1 MKLTKLII
9 KNILGVDDIEFT
21 AGKFTTITGANSSG
35 KSSIFKAIQNV
46 FQGGHEANLVRKG
59 AEKGEIVLVFD
70 DGVTA
75 RKVVTEEKSTL
86 AVSGHKN
93 GKTYLD
99 SISDITAINPISFLA
114 GSESERLKILLESMT
129 IELPESRILELLN
142 GERMP
147 YGEPLEVLEKV
158 RKNLYDKRTGENRMV
173 AGTKANIIGL
183 EAALPPRG
191 EVKDFEAELGKV
203 ERELEELR
211 AKSWAENESRKT
223 ETGAKVDKLRND
235 RDVEIEQI
243 RVKYEGLIS
252 QENQTY
258 QDNYDKA
265 LSEYSTISEPL
276 KSKIAELKESV
287 KTQAV
292 TESTKRAIAK
302 AKAELADY
310 EKEAARL
317 DKALE
322 EIAQIKLDILA
333 KTPFKGLEIKDG
345 KIYIDDIPF
354 TQLNTAAQVAFTL
367 KLAKLRTDGKELKLV
382 CLDNMECLD
391 EKTLEAFK
399 IAAAKTD
406 LQFIITRVGNGEL
419 EVV

>member
-1 MKLTKLII
+1 MKLTKLKI
-9 KNILGVDDIEFT
+9 KNILGIDDIEFD

-59 AEKGEIVLVFD
+59 EEKGEIVLVFD

-75 RKVVTEEKSTL
+75 RKVVTEEKSVL

-129 IELPESRILELLN
+129 IELPESRLLELLN

-147 YGEPLEVLEKV
+147 YGEPLEVLEKI

-183 EAALPPRG
+183 EATLPPRS

-203 ERELEELR
+203 EGELEELR
-211 AKSWAENESRKT
+211 AKRSGAEAERNT
-223 ETGAKVDKLRND
+223 ETERKVQSYKDT
-235 RDVEIEQI
+235 RDAEIEAI
-243 RVKYEGLIS
+243 REKYGALI
-252 QENQTY
+252 EET
-258 QDNYDKA
+258 KA
-265 LSEYSTISEPL
+265 AHSAGYAKTQMEYESASEPL
-276 KSKIAELKESV
+276 KTKISELKESV

-292 TESTKRAIAK
+292 TESTKKAIAR
-302 AKAELADY
+302 AKSELASY
-310 EKEAARL
+310 EAESARL

-333 KTPFKGLEIKDG
+333 KTPFQGLEIKDG
-345 KIYIDDIPF
+345 RIYIDNIPF

-367 KLAKLRTDGKELKLV
+367 KLAKLRTEGKELKLV

-391 EKTLEAFK
+391 EQTLTAFK
-399 IAAAKTD
+399 TAAAKTD

-419 EVV
+419 EVQ

>member
-1 MKLTKLII
+1 MKLTKLKI
-9 KNILGVDDIEFT
+9 KNILGIEDIEFD

-59 AEKGEIVLVFD
+59 EEKGEIVLVFD

-75 RKVVTEEKSTL
+75 RKVVTEEKSVL

-129 IELPESRILELLN
+129 IELPEARLLELLN

-183 EAALPPRG
+183 EATLPPRS

-203 ERELEELR
+203 EGELEELR
-211 AKSWAENESRKT
+211 AKRSGAEAERNT
-223 ETGAKVDKLRND
+223 ETERKVQSYKDT
-235 RDVEIEQI
+235 RDAEIEAI
-243 RVKYEGLIS
+243 REKYGALI
-252 QENQTY
+252 EET
-258 QDNYDKA
+258 KA
-265 LSEYSTISEPL
+265 AHSAGYAKTQMEYESASEPL
-276 KSKIAELKESV
+276 KTKIAELKESV

-292 TESTKRAIAK
+292 TESTKKAIAR
-302 AKAELADY
+302 AKSELASY
-310 EKEAARL
+310 EAESARL

-333 KTPFKGLEIKDG
+333 KTPFQGLEIKDG
-345 KIYIDDIPF
+345 RIYINNIPF

-367 KLAKLRTDGKELKLV
+367 KLAKLRTEGKELKLV

-391 EKTLEAFK
+391 EQTLTAFK
-399 IAAAKTD
+399 TAAAKTD

-419 EVV
+419 EVQ

>member
-1 MKLTKLII
+1 MKLTKLKI
-9 KNILGVDDIEFT
+9 KNILGIDDIEFD
-21 AGKFTTITGANSSG
+21 AGKFTTVTGANSSG

-59 AEKGEIVLVFD
+59 EEKGEIVLVFD

-75 RKVVTEEKSTL
+75 RKVVTEEKSVL

-129 IELPESRILELLN
+129 IELPESRLLELLN

-147 YGEPLEVLEKV
+147 YGEPLEVLEKI

-183 EAALPPRG
+183 EATLPPRS

-203 ERELEELR
+203 EGELEELR
-211 AKSWAENESRKT
+211 AKRSGAEAERNT
-223 ETGAKVDKLRND
+223 ETERKVQSYKDT
-235 RDVEIEQI
+235 RDAEIEAI
-243 RVKYEGLIS
+243 REKYGALI
-252 QENQTY
+252 EET
-258 QDNYDKA
+258 KA
-265 LSEYSTISEPL
+265 AHSAGYAKTQMEYESASEPL
-276 KSKIAELKESV
+276 KTKIAELKESV

-292 TESTKRAIAK
+292 TESTKKAIAR
-302 AKAELADY
+302 AKSELASY
-310 EKEAARL
+310 EAESARL

-333 KTPFKGLEIKDG
+333 KTPFQGLEIKDG
-345 KIYIDDIPF
+345 RIYINNIPF

-367 KLAKLRTDGKELKLV
+367 KLAKLRTEGKELKLV

-391 EKTLEAFK
+391 EQTLTAFK
-399 IAAAKTD
+399 TAAAKTD

-419 EVV
+419 EVQ

>member
-1 MKLTKLII
+1 MKLTKLKI
-9 KNILGVDDIEFT
+9 KNILGIDDIEFD

-59 AEKGEIVLVFD
+59 EEKGEIVLVFD

-75 RKVVTEEKSTL
+75 RKVVTEEKSVL

-129 IELPESRILELLN
+129 IELPESRLLELLN

-147 YGEPLEVLEKV
+147 YGEPLEVLEKI

-183 EAALPPRG
+183 EATLPPRS

-203 ERELEELR
+203 EGELEELR
-211 AKSWAENESRKT
+211 AKRSGAEAERNT
-223 ETGAKVDKLRND
+223 ETERKVQSYKDT
-235 RDVEIEQI
+235 RDAEIEAI
-243 RVKYEGLIS
+243 REKYGALI
-252 QENQTY
+252 EET
-258 QDNYDKA
+258 KA
-265 LSEYSTISEPL
+265 AHSAGYAKTQMEYESASEPL
-276 KSKIAELKESV
+276 KTKIAELKESV

-292 TESTKRAIAK
+292 TESTKKAIAR
-302 AKAELADY
+302 AKSELANY
-310 EKEAARL
+310 EAESARL

-333 KTPFKGLEIKDG
+333 KTPFQGLEIKDG
-345 KIYIDDIPF
+345 RIYIDNIPF

-367 KLAKLRTDGKELKLV
+367 KLAKLRTEGKELKLV

-391 EKTLEAFK
+391 EQTLTAFK
-399 IAAAKTD
+399 TAAAKTD

-419 EVV
+419 EVQ

>member
-1 MKLTKLII
+1 MKLTKLKI
-9 KNILGVDDIEFT
+9 KNILGIDDIEFD

-59 AEKGEIVLVFD
+59 EEKGEIVLVFD

-75 RKVVTEEKSTL
+75 RKVVTEEKSVL

-129 IELPESRILELLN
+129 IELPESRLLELLN

-147 YGEPLEVLEKV
+147 YGEPLEVLEKI

-183 EAALPPRG
+183 EETLPPRS

-203 ERELEELR
+203 EGELEELR
-211 AKSWAENESRKT
+211 AKRSGAEAERNT
-223 ETGAKVDKLRND
+223 ETERKVQSYKDT
-235 RDVEIEQI
+235 RDAEIEAI
-243 RVKYEGLIS
+243 REKYGALI
-252 QENQTY
+252 EET
-258 QDNYDKA
+258 KA
-265 LSEYSTISEPL
+265 AHSAGYAKTQMEYESASEPL
-276 KSKIAELKESV
+276 KTKIAELKESV

-292 TESTKRAIAK
+292 TESTKKAIAR
-302 AKAELADY
+302 AKSELASY
-310 EKEAARL
+310 EAESARL

-333 KTPFKGLEIKDG
+333 KTPFQGLEIKDG
-345 KIYIDDIPF
+345 RIYINNIPF

-367 KLAKLRTDGKELKLV
+367 KLAKLRTEGKELKLV

-391 EKTLEAFK
+391 EQTLTAFK
-399 IAAAKTD
+399 TAAAKTD

-419 EVV
+419 EVQ

>member
-1 MKLTKLII
+1 MKLTKLKI
-9 KNILGVDDIEFT
+9 KNILGIDDIEFD

-59 AEKGEIVLVFD
+59 EEKGEIVLVFD

-75 RKVVTEEKSTL
+75 RKVVTEEKSVL

-129 IELPESRILELLN
+129 IELPESRLLELLN

-147 YGEPLEVLEKV
+147 YGEPLEVLEKI

-183 EAALPPRG
+183 EATLPPRS

-203 ERELEELR
+203 EGELEGLR
-211 AKSWAENESRKT
+211 AKRSGAEAERNT
-223 ETGAKVDKLRND
+223 ETERKVQSYKDT
-235 RDVEIEQI
+235 RDAEIEAI
-243 RVKYEGLIS
+243 REKYGALI
-252 QENQTY
+252 EET
-258 QDNYDKA
+258 KA
-265 LSEYSTISEPL
+265 AHSAGYAKTQMEYESASEPL
-276 KSKIAELKESV
+276 KTKIAELKESV

-292 TESTKRAIAK
+292 TESTKKAIAR
-302 AKAELADY
+302 AKSELASY
-310 EKEAARL
+310 EAESARL

-333 KTPFKGLEIKDG
+333 KTPFQGLEIKDG
-345 KIYIDDIPF
+345 RIYINNIPF

-367 KLAKLRTDGKELKLV
+367 KLAKLRTEGKELKLV

-391 EKTLEAFK
+391 EQTLTAFK
-399 IAAAKTD
+399 TAAAKTD

-419 EVV
+419 EVQ

>member
-1 MKLTKLII
+1 MKLTKLKI
-9 KNILGVDDIEFT
+9 KNILGIDDIEFD

-46 FQGGHEANLVRKG
+46 FQGGHEANLVRNG
-59 AEKGEIVLVFD
+59 TDKGEIVLVFD

-129 IELPESRILELLN
+129 IELPESRLLELLN

-147 YGEPLEVLEKV
+147 YGEPLEVLEKI

-183 EAALPPRG
+183 EATLPPRS

-203 ERELEELR
+203 EGELEELR
-211 AKSWAENESRKT
+211 AKRSGAEAERNT
-223 ETGAKVDKLRND
+223 ETERKVQSYKDT
-235 RDVEIEQI
+235 RDAEIEAI
-243 RVKYEGLIS
+243 REKYGALI
-252 QENQTY
+252 EET
-258 QDNYDKA
+258 KA
-265 LSEYSTISEPL
+265 AHSAGYAKTQMEYESASEPL
-276 KSKIAELKESV
+276 KTKIAELKESV

-292 TESTKRAIAK
+292 TESTKKAIAR
-302 AKAELADY
+302 AKSELASY
-310 EKEAARL
+310 EAESARL

-333 KTPFKGLEIKDG
+333 KTPFQGLEIKDG
-345 KIYIDDIPF
+345 RIYIDNIPF

-367 KLAKLRTDGKELKLV
+367 KLAKLRTEGKELKLV

-391 EKTLEAFK
+391 EQTLTAFK
-399 IAAAKTD
+399 TAAAKTD

-419 EVV
+419 EVQ

>member
-75 RKVVTEEKSTL
+75 RKVVTEEKSVL

-99 SISDITAINPISFLA
+99 GISDITAINPISFLA

-129 IELPESRILELLN
+129 IELPETRILELLN

-183 EAALPPRG
+183 EAALPPRS
-191 EVKDFEAELGKV
+191 EVKDFEAELGRV
-203 ERELEELR
+203 ESDLENVR
-211 AKSWAENESRKT
+211 AGYSARNDERKT

-235 RDVEIEQI
+235 RDTEIEQI
-243 RVKYEGLIS
+243 RAKYEGLIL

-292 TESTKRAIAK
+292 TESTKKAIAK

-399 IAAAKTD
+399 VAAAKTD

>member
-1 MKLTKLII
+1 MKLTKLKI
-9 KNILGVDDIEFT
+9 KNILGIEDIEFD

-46 FQGGHEANLVRKG
+46 FQGGHEANLVRNG
-59 AEKGEIVLVFD
+59 TDKGEIVLVFD

-129 IELPESRILELLN
+129 IELPESRLLELLN

-147 YGEPLEVLEKV
+147 YGEPLEVLEKI

-183 EAALPPRG
+183 EATLPPRS

-203 ERELEELR
+203 EGELEELR
-211 AKSWAENESRKT
+211 AKRSGAEAERNT
-223 ETGAKVDKLRND
+223 ETERKVQSYKDT
-235 RDVEIEQI
+235 RDAEIEAI
-243 RVKYEGLIS
+243 REKYGALI
-252 QENQTY
+252 EET
-258 QDNYDKA
+258 KA
-265 LSEYSTISEPL
+265 AHSAGYAKTQMEYESASEPL
-276 KSKIAELKESV
+276 KTKIAELKESV

-292 TESTKRAIAK
+292 TESTKKAIAR
-302 AKAELADY
+302 AKSELASY
-310 EKEAARL
+310 EAESARL

-333 KTPFKGLEIKDG
+333 KTPFQGLEIKEG
-345 KIYIDDIPF
+345 KIYIDGIPF

-367 KLAKLRTDGKELKLV
+367 KLAKLRTEGKELKLV

-391 EKTLEAFK
+391 EQTLTAFK
-399 IAAAKTD
+399 SAAAKTD

-419 EVV
+419 EVQ

>member
-1 MKLTKLII
+1 MKLTKLKI
-9 KNILGVDDIEFT
+9 KNILGIEDIEFD

-59 AEKGEIVLVFD
+59 EEKGEIVLVFD

-75 RKVVTEEKSTL
+75 RKTVTEEKSVL

-129 IELPESRILELLN
+129 IELPEARLLELLN

-147 YGEPLEVLEKV
+147 YGEPLEVLEKI

-183 EAALPPRG
+183 EATLPPRS
-191 EVKDFEAELGKV
+191 EVKDFEAELGKA
-203 ERELEELR
+203 ESELEELR
-211 AKSWAENESRKT
+211 AKRSGAEAERNT
-223 ETGAKVDKLRND
+223 ETERKVQSYKDT
-235 RDVEIEQI
+235 RDAEIEAI
-243 RVKYEGLIS
+243 REKYGALI
-252 QENQTY
+252 EET
-258 QDNYDKA
+258 KA
-265 LSEYSTISEPL
+265 AHSAGYAKTQMEYESASEPL
-276 KSKIAELKESV
+276 KTKIAELKESV

-292 TESTKRAIAK
+292 TESTKKAIAQ
-302 AKAELADY
+302 AKAELAGY
-310 EKEAARL
+310 ESESARL

-333 KTPFKGLEIKDG
+333 KTPFQGLEIKDG
-345 KIYIDDIPF
+345 RIYINNIPF

-367 KLAKLRTDGKELKLV
+367 KLAKLRTEGKELKLV

-391 EKTLEAFK
+391 EQTLTAFK
-399 IAAAKTD
+399 TAAAKTD

-419 EVV
+419 EVQ

>member
-1 MKLTKLII
+1 MKLTKLKI
-9 KNILGVDDIEFT
+9 KNILGIEDIEFD

-46 FQGGHEANLVRKG
+46 FQGGHEANLVRNG
-59 AEKGEIVLVFD
+59 TDKGEIVLVFD

-129 IELPESRILELLN
+129 IELPEARLLELLN
-142 GERMP
+142 GEKMP

-183 EAALPPRG
+183 EATLPPRS

-203 ERELEELR
+203 ESELEQLR
-211 AKSWAENESRKT
+211 AGFAAKNESRKT
-223 ETGAKVDKLRND
+223 ESFAKEDKLRND
-235 RDVEIEQI
+235 RDAEIEAI

-252 QENQTY
+252 QEKQTY
-258 QDNYDKA
+258 QDSYDKA
-265 LSEYSTISEPL
+265 LSEYSNLSEPL
-276 KSKIAELKESV
+276 KTKIAELKESV

-292 TESTKRAIAK
+292 TESTKKAILRAK
-302 AKAELADY
+302 SELASY
-310 EKEAARL
+310 ESESARL

-333 KTPFKGLEIKDG
+333 KTPFQGLEIKDG
-345 KIYIDDIPF
+345 RIYINNIPF

-367 KLAKLRTDGKELKLV
+367 KLAKLRTEGKELKLV

-391 EKTLEAFK
+391 EQTLTAFK
-399 IAAAKTD
+399 TAAAKTD

-419 EVV
+419 EVQ

>member
-1 MKLTKLII
+1 MKLTKLKI
-9 KNILGVDDIEFT
+9 KNILGIDDIEFD

-46 FQGGHEANLVRKG
+46 FQGGHEANLVRNG
-59 AEKGEIVLVFD
+59 TDKGEIVLVFD

-75 RKVVTEEKSTL
+75 RKVVTEEKSVL

-129 IELPESRILELLN
+129 IELPESRLLELLN

-147 YGEPLEVLEKV
+147 YGEPLEVLEKI

-183 EAALPPRG
+183 EATLPPRS

-203 ERELEELR
+203 EGELEELR
-211 AKSWAENESRKT
+211 AKRSGAEAERNT
-223 ETGAKVDKLRND
+223 ETERKVQSYKDT
-235 RDVEIEQI
+235 RDAEIEAI
-243 RVKYEGLIS
+243 REKYGALI
-252 QENQTY
+252 EET
-258 QDNYDKA
+258 KA
-265 LSEYSTISEPL
+265 AHSAGYAKTQMEYESASEPL
-276 KSKIAELKESV
+276 KTKIAELKESV

-292 TESTKRAIAK
+292 TESTKKAIAR
-302 AKAELADY
+302 AKSELASY
-310 EKEAARL
+310 EAESARL

-333 KTPFKGLEIKDG
+333 KTPFQGLEIKDG
-345 KIYIDDIPF
+345 RIYINNIPF

-367 KLAKLRTDGKELKLV
+367 KLAKLRTEGKELKLV

-391 EKTLEAFK
+391 EQTLTAFK
-399 IAAAKTD
+399 TAAAKTD

-419 EVV
+419 EVQ

>member
-75 RKVVTEEKSTL
+75 RKVVTEEKSVL

-99 SISDITAINPISFLA
+99 GISDITAINPISFLA

-129 IELPESRILELLN
+129 IELPEARILELLN

-183 EAALPPRG
+183 ESALPPRG
-191 EVKDFEAELGKV
+191 EVKDFEMELGKV
-203 ERELEELR
+203 EMELEEMR
-211 AKSWAENESRKT
+211 AKRNGAEAERTT
-223 ETGAKVDKLRND
+223 ETGNKVQSYKDT
-235 RDVEIEQI
+235 RDAEIEAI
-243 RVKYEGLIS
+243 REKYGALIEETKAAHSEGYAKA
-252 QENQTY
+252 QTEY
-258 QDNYDKA
+258 EKA
-265 LSEYSTISEPL
+265 SEPL

-317 DKALE
+317 DKALD
-322 EIAQIKLDILA
+322 EIAQIKLGILA

-399 IAAAKTD
+399 VAAAKTD

>member
-1 MKLTKLII
+1 MKLTKLKI
-9 KNILGVDDIEFT
+9 KNILGIDDIEFD

-59 AEKGEIVLVFD
+59 EEKGEIVLVFD

-75 RKVVTEEKSTL
+75 RKVVTEEKSVL

-129 IELPESRILELLN
+129 IELPESRLLELLN

-147 YGEPLEVLEKV
+147 YGEPLEVLEKI

-183 EAALPPRG
+183 EATLPPRS

-203 ERELEELR
+203 EGELEELR
-211 AKSWAENESRKT
+211 AKRSGAEAERNT
-223 ETGAKVDKLRND
+223 ETERKVQSYKDT
-235 RDVEIEQI
+235 RDAEIEAI
-243 RVKYEGLIS
+243 REKYGALI
-252 QENQTY
+252 EET
-258 QDNYDKA
+258 KA
-265 LSEYSTISEPL
+265 AHSAGYAKTQMEYESASEPL
-276 KSKIAELKESV
+276 KTKIAELKESV

-292 TESTKRAIAK
+292 TESTKKAIAR
-302 AKAELADY
+302 AKSELASY
-310 EKEAARL
+310 EAESARL

-333 KTPFKGLEIKDG
+333 KTPFQGLEIKDG
-345 KIYIDDIPF
+345 RIYINNIPF

-367 KLAKLRTDGKELKLV
+367 KLAKLRTEGKELKLV

-391 EKTLEAFK
+391 EQTLTAFK
-399 IAAAKTD
+399 TAAAKTD

-419 EVV
+419 EVQ

>member
-1 MKLTKLII
+1 MKLTKLKI
-9 KNILGVDDIEFT
+9 KNILGIDDIEFD

-59 AEKGEIVLVFD
+59 EEKGEIVLVFD

-75 RKVVTEEKSTL
+75 RKVVTEEKSVL

-129 IELPESRILELLN
+129 IELPESRLLELLN

-147 YGEPLEVLEKV
+147 YGEPLEVLEKI

-183 EAALPPRG
+183 EATLPPRS

-203 ERELEELR
+203 EGELEELR
-211 AKSWAENESRKT
+211 AKRSGAEAERNT
-223 ETGAKVDKLRND
+223 ETERKVQSYKDT
-235 RDVEIEQI
+235 RDAEIEAI
-243 RVKYEGLIS
+243 REKYGALI
-252 QENQTY
+252 EET
-258 QDNYDKA
+258 KA
-265 LSEYSTISEPL
+265 AHSAGYAKTQMEYESASEPL
-276 KSKIAELKESV
+276 KTKIAELKESI

-292 TESTKRAIAK
+292 TESTKKAIAR
-302 AKAELADY
+302 AKSELASY
-310 EKEAARL
+310 EAESARL

-333 KTPFKGLEIKDG
+333 KTPFQGLEIKDG
-345 KIYIDDIPF
+345 RIYINNIPF

-367 KLAKLRTDGKELKLV
+367 KLAKLRTEGKELKLV

-391 EKTLEAFK
+391 EQTLTAFK
-399 IAAAKTD
+399 TAAAKTD

-419 EVV
+419 EVQ

>member
-1 MKLTKLII
+1 MKLTKLKI
-9 KNILGVDDIEFT
+9 KNILGIEDIEFD

-46 FQGGHEANLVRKG
+46 FQGGHEANLVRNG
-59 AEKGEIVLVFD
+59 TDKGEIVLVFD

-129 IELPESRILELLN
+129 IELPEARLLELLN

-147 YGEPLEVLEKV
+147 YGEPLEVLEKI

-183 EAALPPRG
+183 EATLPPRS

-203 ERELEELR
+203 EGELEELR
-211 AKSWAENESRKT
+211 AKRSGAEAERNT
-223 ETGAKVDKLRND
+223 ETERKVQSYKDT
-235 RDVEIEQI
+235 RDAEIEAI
-243 RVKYEGLIS
+243 REKYGALI
-252 QENQTY
+252 EET
-258 QDNYDKA
+258 KA
-265 LSEYSTISEPL
+265 AHSAGYAKTQMEYESASEPL
-276 KSKIAELKESV
+276 KTKIAELKESV

-292 TESTKRAIAK
+292 TESTKKAIAR
-302 AKAELADY
+302 AKSELASY
-310 EKEAARL
+310 EAESARL

-333 KTPFKGLEIKDG
+333 KTPFQGLEIKEG
-345 KIYIDDIPF
+345 KIYIDSIPF

-367 KLAKLRTDGKELKLV
+367 KLAKLRTEGKELKLV

-391 EKTLEAFK
+391 EQTLTAFK
-399 IAAAKTD
+399 TAAAKTD

-419 EVV
+419 EVQ

>member
-59 AEKGEIVLVFD
+59 ADKGEIVLVFD

-75 RKVVTEEKSTL
+75 RKTVTEEKSVL

-203 ERELEELR
+203 ERELMLLR
-211 AKSWAENESRKT
+211 AERAVLDDEWKEDNFAQKQKFKD
-223 ETGAKVDKLRND
+223 A
-235 RDVEIEQI
+235 RDAEIEAI
-243 RVKYEGLIS
+243 RLKYDTLINDIDA
-252 QENQTY
+252 EFRYNFT
-258 QDNYDKA
+258 KTLTEFEKEIA
-265 LSEYSTISEPL
+265 PL
-276 KSKIAELKESV
+276 QSKIAELKESV

-322 EIAQIKLDILA
+322 EITQIKLDILA

>member
-1 MKLTKLII
+1 MKLTKLKI
-9 KNILGVDDIEFT
+9 KNILGIDDIEFD

-59 AEKGEIVLVFD
+59 EEKGEIVLVFD

-75 RKVVTEEKSTL
+75 RKVVTEEKSVL

-129 IELPESRILELLN
+129 IELPESRLLELLN

-147 YGEPLEVLEKV
+147 YGEPLEVLEKI

-183 EAALPPRG
+183 EATLPPRS

-203 ERELEELR
+203 EGELEELR
-211 AKSWAENESRKT
+211 AKRSGAEAERNT
-223 ETGAKVDKLRND
+223 ETERKVQSCKDT
-235 RDVEIEQI
+235 RDAEIEAIQE
-243 RVKYEGLIS
+243 KYGALI
-252 QENQTY
+252 EET
-258 QDNYDKA
+258 KA
-265 LSEYSTISEPL
+265 AHSAGYAKTQMEYESASEPL
-276 KSKIAELKESV
+276 KTKIAELKESV

-292 TESTKRAIAK
+292 TESTKKAIAR
-302 AKAELADY
+302 AKSELASY
-310 EKEAARL
+310 EAESARI

-333 KTPFKGLEIKDG
+333 KTPFQGLEIKDG
-345 KIYIDDIPF
+345 RIYINNIPF

-367 KLAKLRTDGKELKLV
+367 KLAKLRTEGKELKLV

-391 EKTLEAFK
+391 EQTLTAFK
-399 IAAAKTD
+399 TAAAKTD

-419 EVV
+419 EVQ

>member
-1 MKLTKLII
+1 MKLTKLKI
-9 KNILGVDDIEFT
+9 KNILGIDDIEFD

-59 AEKGEIVLVFD
+59 EEKGEIVLVFD

-75 RKVVTEEKSTL
+75 RKVVTEEKSVL

-129 IELPESRILELLN
+129 IELPESRLLELLN

-147 YGEPLEVLEKV
+147 YGEPLEVLEKI

-183 EAALPPRG
+183 EATLPPRS

-203 ERELEELR
+203 EGELEELR
-211 AKSWAENESRKT
+211 AKRSGAEAERNT
-223 ETGAKVDKLRND
+223 ETERKVQSYKDT
-235 RDVEIEQI
+235 RDAEIEAI
-243 RVKYEGLIS
+243 REKYGALI
-252 QENQTY
+252 EET
-258 QDNYDKA
+258 KA
-265 LSEYSTISEPL
+265 AHSAGYAKTQMEYESASEPL
-276 KSKIAELKESV
+276 KTKIAELKESV

-292 TESTKRAIAK
+292 TESTKKAIAR
-302 AKAELADY
+302 AKSELASY
-310 EKEAARL
+310 EAESARL

-333 KTPFKGLEIKDG
+333 KTPFQGLEIKDG
-345 KIYIDDIPF
+345 RIYIDNIPF

-367 KLAKLRTDGKELKLV
+367 KLAKLRTEGKELKLV

-391 EKTLEAFK
+391 EQTLTAFK
-399 IAAAKTD
+399 TAAAKTD

-419 EVV
+419 EVQ

>member
-1 MKLTKLII
+1 MKLTKLKI
-9 KNILGVDDIEFT
+9 KNILGIDDIEFD

-59 AEKGEIVLVFD
+59 EEKGEIVLVFD

-75 RKVVTEEKSTL
+75 RKVVTEEKSVL

-129 IELPESRILELLN
+129 IELPESRLLELLN

-147 YGEPLEVLEKV
+147 YGEPLEVLEKI

-183 EAALPPRG
+183 EATLPPRSEG
-191 EVKDFEAELGKV
+191 KDFEAELGKV
-203 ERELEELR
+203 EGELEELR
-211 AKSWAENESRKT
+211 AKRSGAEAERNT
-223 ETGAKVDKLRND
+223 ETERKVQSYKDT
-235 RDVEIEQI
+235 RDAEIEAI
-243 RVKYEGLIS
+243 REKYGALI
-252 QENQTY
+252 EET
-258 QDNYDKA
+258 KA
-265 LSEYSTISEPL
+265 ANSAGYAKTQMEYESASEPL
-276 KSKIAELKESV
+276 KTKIAELKESV

-292 TESTKRAIAK
+292 TESTKKAIAR
-302 AKAELADY
+302 AKSELASY
-310 EKEAARL
+310 EAESARL

-333 KTPFKGLEIKDG
+333 KTPFQGLEIKDG
-345 KIYIDDIPF
+345 RIYIDNIPF

-367 KLAKLRTDGKELKLV
+367 KLAKLRTEGKELKLV

-391 EKTLEAFK
+391 EQTLTAFK
-399 IAAAKTD
+399 TAAAKTD

-419 EVV
+419 EVQ